1 MIIGIENGKILSPE
15 GWIHRT
21 LLGYPLRKY
30 QASRLVRFVISI
42 LSISSANPMF
52 DHLFESSHR
61 DDSNKC
67 LKIGF
72 AEETKHFASIEV
84 QLIGT
89 ENRKILSQ
97 QGNRR

>member
-1 MIIGIENGKILSPE
+1 
-15 GWIHRT
+15 
-21 LLGYPLRKY
+21 
-30 QASRLVRFVISI
+30 
-42 LSISSANPMF
+42 MF

-72 AEETKHFASIEV
+72 GEEIKHVASIEV